1 MSNSSSSSFVKTI
14 VIFIIFFSRSA
25 TPLPSCY
32 LFPKVFG
39 GLNDDSFFKSFDVN
53 YAKDLIVA
61 GGDTKDWDLHQQGT
75 ASIPIIIAYSATNS
89 SILWGVSLI

>member
-1 MSNSSSSSFVKTI
+1 MSNSSSSSFIKTI
-14 VIFIIFFSRSA
+14 VIFIIIFPYSA

-39 GLNDDSFFKSFDVN
+39 GQIADSFFKSFDVN

-61 GGDTKDWDLHQQGT
+61 GGDTQDTALHQ
-75 ASIPIIIAYSATNS
+75 
-89 SILWGVSLI
+89 